1 MTTVKTQKEQVLD
14 MLVDGPLTSME
25 SFKVLGCTR
34 LAARVLEL
42 KNDGHIIT
50 TEMVKDGR
58 TTYARYHLKRL
69 ACSVAKE
76 PEFA

>member
-1 MTTVKTQKEQVLD
+1 MSTVKTQKEQILD

-25 SFKVLGCTR
+25 SFKILGCTR

-50 TEMVKDGR
+50 TEMIKVGR

-69 ACSVAKE
+69 ACSVTKE